1 MAATPPPGRKKIKR
15 SNLLS
20 KRSSTGFLGFP
31 TRHCQKGVFTFG
43 LVGPR
48 LYIIVLYLFII
59 FPHISMYFQICPSSP
74 DVSVVFPWLED
85 AWPIISWR
93 PCRIRTCPPPKK
105 NDGLQCLSSC
115 FIIFSTKSAIGYGAM
130 PRYRGNM
137 SERKVSPFLSS
148 WGLEFRFGLTRWE
161 RSGTILRLKTQETAI
176 VGVWSY
182 NINTYICG

>member
-31 TRHCQKGVFTFG
+31 PRHCQKGVFTFG

-48 LYIIVLYLFII
+48 LY
-59 FPHISMYFQICPSSP
+59 SPSSP

-93 PCRIRTCPPPKK
+93 PCRIRTCPPKK

-130 PRYRGNM
+130 PRYDIGATWVSEKYRLFCRHEVWNLGLGWQGGN
-137 SERKVSPFLSS
+137 
-148 WGLEFRFGLTRWE
+148 G
-161 RSGTILRLKTQETAI
+161 QEQ
-176 VGVWSY
+176 Y
-182 NINTYICG
+182 